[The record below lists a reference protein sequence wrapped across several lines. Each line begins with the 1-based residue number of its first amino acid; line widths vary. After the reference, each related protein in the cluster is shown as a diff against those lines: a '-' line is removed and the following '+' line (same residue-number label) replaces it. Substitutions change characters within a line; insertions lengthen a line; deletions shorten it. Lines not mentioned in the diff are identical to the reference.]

1 MNINFTDKELKE
13 FKELYKKEFGEDISD
28 EYAIKIASQF
38 IILLEEVYKSDD
50 LIKDR

>member
-1 MNINFTDKELKE
+1 MLNKMSINFTDEQLKE

-38 IILLEEVYKSDD
+38 VDLLEAVYK
-50 LIKDR
+50 K